1 MSRRIR
7 YDRHARRRMRWRGIS
22 ETEVEQTVME
32 PDRLEASI
40 RDRTNAFKRIGDRL
54 IRVTFA
60 ETGDAILI
68 ITVVDRT
75 DCGTAAM
82 QIEYSPDIDALYVY
96 LKTVDVACTVEP
108 NDGIAVDYD
117 ASGKVVGVE
126 ILDASMRFGSSDSAL
141 MLKDSG
147 PEYTKDQSRRIRS
160 ILSSYITTP
169 LLVEDDVD

>member
-1 MSRRIR
+1 
-7 YDRHARRRMRWRGIS
+7 
-22 ETEVEQTVME
+22 
-32 PDRLEASI
+32 
-40 RDRTNAFKRIGDRL
+40 
-54 IRVTFA
+54 
-60 ETGDAILI
+60 
-68 ITVVDRT
+68 
-75 DCGTAAM
+75 M

>member
-1 MSRRIR
+1 
-7 YDRHARRRMRWRGIS
+7 
-22 ETEVEQTVME
+22 
-32 PDRLEASI
+32 
-40 RDRTNAFKRIGDRL
+40 
-54 IRVTFA
+54 
-60 ETGDAILI
+60 
-68 ITVVDRT
+68 
-75 DCGTAAM
+75 M

-96 LKTVDVACTVEP
+96 LKTVEVACTVEP
-108 NDGIAVDYD
+108 NDGNAVDYD

-126 ILDASMRFGSSDSAL
+126 ILDASMRFVSSDSAL